1 MDYGKKIKSLRIQN
15 KLSMRELGERI
26 GVSHA
31 HISKLESGINSP
43 SVELLEKISEYFSI
57 DPSYFFI
64 KDEEIENFDDNEKEM
79 LFELDLSVEKL
90 KDKYDLN
97 IDGQPVT
104 DDEVDEMIKYIRF
117 LRHSKNNK
125 SS

>member
-1 MDYGKKIKSLRIQN
+1 MDYGKKIKSLRIRN
-15 KLSMRELGERI
+15 KLSMRELGEKI

-64 KDEEIENFDDNEKEM
+64 KDEEIEDFDDNEKEM

-104 DDEVDEMIKYIRF
+104 DEEVFEMIKYIRF